1 MKIKRETYK
10 DQVVH
15 FIYKEILKG
24 NIKPK
29 EQIKEVHLAQTLNIS
44 RAPIREA
51 LKELVS
57 FGLLEYRPRI
67 GTFVVD
73 MKPDD
78 IYETYTARGV
88 LEGYAASISYQ
99 SLSLKDMENLKKMC
113 EEMEYLAKKKEDMKL
128 IDLGDKFHQKIFD
141 SCKNKQV
148 VKLTE
153 ALSLKSHLLFSQY
166 WPKLYTP
173 SQIKERHL
181 IIVDAINSKKPD
193 IIEKTIRNHYTE
205 TGKKISDFKEKGV

>member
-29 EQIKEVHLAQTLNIS
+29 EQIKESHLANTLNIS

-57 FGLLEYRPRI
+57 LGLLEYKPRI

-78 IYETYTARGV
+78 IYETYVARGI
-88 LEGYAASISYQ
+88 LEGYAASISYHA
-99 SLSLKDMENLKKMC
+99 LSLKDMKNLKKMC
-113 EEMEYLAKKKEDMKL
+113 EEMEILAHKREDMKL
-128 IDLGDKFHQKIFD
+128 IDLGDKFHQKIFS
-141 SCKNKQV
+141 SCENKQV
-148 VKLTE
+148 VRLTD

-173 SQIKERHL
+173 KQIKERHL
-181 IIVDAINSKKPD
+181 VIVDAINLKKPD
-193 IIEKTIRNHYTE
+193 IIEKTIRNHYAE